1 MTRGL
6 LLVVL
11 TFGMI
16 VAGSA
21 AASAD
26 DGSAT
31 LIDASPG
38 VDTVVIR
45 PPEEISLSFR
55 ESVAAVAVRL
65 FKNDTLISSSNAM
78 VDETLAIAPVESAG
92 PGSYLVDWKGTDAEG
107 EPIAGAYVF
116 LADPRGNN
124 SIALE
129 REVAGASG
137 ALGGVRVFAAMVAA
151 AGAVALLVG
160 VVGWAG
166 GTPSKPPTRMVGGAA
181 LAAGFGSL
189 VAGATYGVPSD
200 GSALDIFGLGT
211 LTSAVASSPGR
222 AWLTVTLLMGVMP
235 FVLVLGR
242 SASSRW
248 AASAGIV
255 VASLAGL
262 WVAVGMGWLVRL
274 PWPLMCA
281 ALGVSVALWLSIE
294 AGRPVAAGVSL
305 AVALAVAIPIASGIQ
320 GSGTSSA
327 VQSGELL
334 IEASLDPGRSGV
346 NELHIY
352 GFDTLGRGSALEAT
366 SVAAY
371 HRAMD
376 VGPLPLPVLRAGPN
390 HFLSYHAVLP
400 LSGDWTLNVTVETRE
415 AGADV
420 ASMEMHLR

>member
-1 MTRGL
+1 MIRGL

-16 VAGSA
+16 VGGSA
-21 AASAD
+21 AARAD
-26 DGSAT
+26 DGSAS

-38 VDTVVIR
+38 VDAVVIR
-45 PPEEISLSFR
+45 PPGEISLSFR
-55 ESVAAVAVRL
+55 EPVSAVAVRL
-65 FKNDTLISSSNAM
+65 FKNETLLSSSNAT
-78 VDETLAIAPVESAG
+78 VDDTLAIAPVESAG
-92 PGSYLVDWKGTDAEG
+92 PGSYLVDWKGTDAAG
-107 EPIAGAYVF
+107 KPIAGAYVF
-116 LADPRGNN
+116 LVDPRGNN
-124 SIALE
+124 SIAVQ

-137 ALGGVRVFAAMVAA
+137 ALGGLRVIAAMVAA
-151 AGAVALLVG
+151 GGAVALLVG

-166 GTPSKPPTRMVGGAA
+166 RTPTKPPTRMVGGAA

-200 GSALDIFGLGT
+200 GSALDIFGLAT

-242 SASSRW
+242 SASSGW
-248 AASAGIV
+248 AASAAIV

-262 WVAVGMGWLVRL
+262 WVAIGMGWLVRL
-274 PWPLMCA
+274 PWPLMCGV
-281 ALGVSVALWLSIE
+281 LGVSAALWLSIE

-327 VQSGELL
+327 VQTGELL
-334 IEASLDPGRSGV
+334 VEASLDPGRSGV

-352 GFDTLGRGSALEAT
+352 GFDVSGRGSELEAT

-371 HRAMD
+371 HLAMD

-400 LSGDWTLNVTVETRE
+400 LSGDWTLDVTVETR
-415 AGADV
+415 ATGTDV
-420 ASMEMHLR
+420 ASMEMYLR